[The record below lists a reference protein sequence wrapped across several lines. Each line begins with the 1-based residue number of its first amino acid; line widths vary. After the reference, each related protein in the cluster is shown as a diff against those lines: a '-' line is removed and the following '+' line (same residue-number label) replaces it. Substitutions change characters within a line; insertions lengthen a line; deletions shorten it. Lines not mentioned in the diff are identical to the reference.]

1 MAAIDF
7 ETARRN
13 MVEHQIRCCKV
24 LDPIVL
30 EAIETLPRERF
41 LPKELQSLAYM
52 DGKVPLPCGQE
63 MLSPLQE
70 ATILQA
76 IGLQG
81 EERVLEVGAGT
92 GFLTALMAMQAKE
105 VVSFEIHQ
113 QLADLAR
120 RNLEAHGIDNV
131 NVICANA
138 IEASALD
145 SAGQFD
151 VIVLGAA
158 LMEVPEVFRQRL
170 NPFGK
175 LIAFIGRN
183 PLVTLTSMESVGSAW
198 RSTSLLDTLLQ
209 DMEGLPARREFVF

>member
-158 LMEVPEVFRQRL
+158 LMEVPEVFRQHL